1 MSTQGWSGV
10 PRYVLLVGVLLFAA
24 AVHVAA
30 QGTGTIRGQVVDA
43 ATQRPLTGVQI
54 VVAGVNRGG
63 LTDARGMFLITAVP
77 PGNQAVSA
85 QMIGYARSEQ
95 RISVIAGQSH
105 EVVFSLTQ
113 RALEIDA
120 VVVTGT
126 PGATRVRAVPNSVAQ
141 VQASQI
147 TEMTPVTNVTQLL
160 QGRTPGLSVMQGS
173 GQVGTAS
180 NFRIRGA
187 SSLSAGNHPVVYVD
201 GVRIRSSTMG
211 GFGSNN
217 VTQRTS
223 MLDMINPEDIET
235 IEVIKGP
242 AATTLYGADAAGGV
256 IQIITKKGRQGQQGI
271 QWSAKAEYGTI
282 DWHLPMRQNYTLC
295 TRAGELSRTAT
306 AISRITHNSWPGCH
320 GMNPD
325 APWQQRLLVESPLGE
340 PGVLRSGR
348 QVGYDFGARG
358 GGDRYSFFVN
368 AGRQDEDG
376 VFQNNWFERTSG
388 RANFTVTPMDPL
400 ELTVNTQY
408 SRTGQQM
415 PQNDN
420 ASQGWLRNAWR
431 GRPGFAAPWAYG
443 WLGLGPEEIAIYD
456 NVDRSERFVLGTSLR
471 YQPTTWFRNQISLGM
486 DAGDRVVTLF
496 FPIDRT
502 GLQPYGASN
511 ANGYISNLDRTTRD
525 YTVNYTGTLT
535 ANLRPDISSAF
546 SFGMQYLADN
556 YRSVQT
562 VGEGLIADAVRLIH
576 VDNNLATRVF
586 ENTTEQRSLGF
597 FMEEQLGWRDRLF
610 VTLGMRIDDHSAF
623 GENFSTVYYPKAG
636 VSWVVSD
643 EPFFPFQGV
652 DNLKLRAAYG
662 HAGNAPSPFAADRV
676 YGAATGLGDDGA
688 LIAALAPDAYGN
700 PNLRAERGVEMEF
713 GIDASLL
720 EGAVGVE
727 LSYYNNRTR
736 DALISIPVAPSSGF
750 TGSVLQNVGEVRNSG
765 FEASVF
771 GSPVHTRNLSWE
783 TRVGLSTNSNLL
795 VSMGGAREFVPV
807 GYRGAQRHQEGYP
820 LAGYWAEVPLR
831 DASGGLMLDAQG
843 RPVLADEME
852 YLGNSAPTREASLTN
867 TFTVL
872 GNFQIYTFLDYKG
885 GHYLF
890 NMSEAT
896 SVTDGNHILANNPD
910 VDMEEWLLKRWGG
923 NHQFIERADF
933 IKLREISLRYT
944 VPQAVSSRFGGNNLS
959 VALAGRNLAIPWTR
973 YKTGADPEV
982 NVWGADTFGRGES
995 NSVPMMRRIV
1005 ATVNVGF

>member
-1 MSTQGWSGV
+1 MSMRFRSGV
-10 PRYVLLVGVLLFAA
+10 LRYVLLMGAVLLAA
-24 AVHVAA
+24 ALPLEA
-30 QGTGTIRGQVVDA
+30 QGTGTIRGRVMDA

-54 VVAGVNRGG
+54 VVAGTNRGG
-63 LTDARGMFLITAVP
+63 LTDARGMFLISAVP
-77 PGNQAVSA
+77 PGSHTVSA
-85 QMIGYARSEQ
+85 QMIGFARGEQ
-95 RISVIAGQSH
+95 RLSVDAGGTH
-105 EVVFSLTQ
+105 EITFQLAQ

-126 PGATRVRAVPNSVAQ
+126 PGATRVRAVPNTVAQ

-147 TEMTPVTNVTQLL
+147 TEVTPVTSVAQLL
-160 QGRTPGLSVMQGS
+160 QGRTPGLTIMQGS

-187 SSLSAGNHPVVYVD
+187 SSLSAGNHPVIYVD
-201 GVRIRSSTMG
+201 GVRVRSSTMG
-211 GFGSNN
+211 GFGTNN

-223 MLDMINPEDIET
+223 MLDMMNPEDIET

-242 AATTLYGADAAGGV
+242 AATTLYGADAAAGV

-271 QWSAKAEYGTI
+271 QWNAKAEYGTI

-295 TRAGELSRTAT
+295 TRTAELSHTAT
-306 AISRITHNSWPGCH
+306 SINRITHRDWPGCH
-320 GMNPD
+320 DMSPD
-325 APWQQRLLVESPLGE
+325 LPWQQRLLVESPLGD
-340 PGVLRSGR
+340 PGVLRSG
-348 QVGYDFGARG
+348 QQLGYDLGARG
-358 GGDRYSFFVN
+358 GGDRYSFYLN
-368 AGRQDEDG
+368 AGHQNEDG
-376 VFQNNWFERTSG
+376 VFQNNWFRRTSG
-388 RANFTVTPMDPL
+388 RANFSVTPLDAL
-400 ELTVNTQY
+400 EVTFTTQY

-431 GRPGFAAPWAYG
+431 GRPGFNAPWAYG
-443 WLGLGPEEIAIYD
+443 WLGLGPEQIAIYD
-456 NVDRSERFVLGTSLR
+456 NVDKTDRFVLGTSVR
-471 YQPTTWFRNQISLGM
+471 YQPTSWFRNQLSLGM

-496 FPIDRT
+496 YPIDRT
-502 GLQPYGASN
+502 GLQPYGATN
-511 ANGYISNLDRTTRD
+511 AQGYISNLDRATRD
-525 YTVNYTGTLT
+525 YTVNYTGTLS
-535 ANLRPDISSAF
+535 ANLRPDLSSAL
-546 SFGMQYLADN
+546 SFGMQYLSDS

-597 FMEEQLGWRDRLF
+597 FLEEQLGWQDRLF
-610 VTLGMRIDDHSAF
+610 LTLGMRIDDHSAF

-636 VSWVVSD
+636 ASWVISD
-643 EPFFPFQGV
+643 EPFFPFRAV

-688 LIAALAPDAYGN
+688 LVASLAPDAYGN

-713 GIDASLL
+713 GMDASLL
-720 EGAVGVE
+720 DGVIGLE

-736 DALISIPVAPSSGF
+736 DALISIPVSPSSGF
-750 TGSVLQNVGEVRNSG
+750 TGSTLQNVGEVRNTG
-765 FEASVF
+765 IEAAVF
-771 GSPVHTRNLSWE
+771 GSPVHRRNFSWD
-783 TRVGLSTNSNLL
+783 TRVSLSTNSNLL

-820 LAGYWAEVPLR
+820 LAGYWVEVPLR
-831 DASGGLMLDAQG
+831 DASGSLVLDQQG
-843 RPVLADEME
+843 RPVLAEEME
-852 YLGNSAPTREASLTN
+852 FLGNSAPTREASLTN
-867 TFTVL
+867 TFTFL
-872 GNFQIYTFLDYKG
+872 GNLQLYTFLDYKG

-896 SVTDGNHILANNPD
+896 SVTDGNHPLANNPD

-933 IKLREISLRYT
+933 IKLREVSLRYSVPRT
-944 VPQAVSSRFGGNNLS
+944 VTSRFGGNDLS
-959 VALAGRNLAIPWTR
+959 VTLAGRNLAIPWTR

-995 NSVPMMRRIV
+995 NSVPMLRRIV